1 MSSAG
6 FAPKVASDPKAPFL
20 NLKSSRCKMC
30 LHSWGRLLAI
40 FPPHHLRVGGPL
52 GHLTRPVLSYK
63 EEGAFCGP
71 LRIRTHEVVL
81 QFQTLEGEATYFL
94 FSMTVVL

>member
-1 MSSAG
+1 MHLPRTGVNKLRCEVTSG

-63 EEGAFCGP
+63 EEGACCGP
-71 LRIRTHEVVL
+71 LHGFAVV
-81 QFQTLEGEATYFL
+81 A
-94 FSMTVVL
+94 VVNCW